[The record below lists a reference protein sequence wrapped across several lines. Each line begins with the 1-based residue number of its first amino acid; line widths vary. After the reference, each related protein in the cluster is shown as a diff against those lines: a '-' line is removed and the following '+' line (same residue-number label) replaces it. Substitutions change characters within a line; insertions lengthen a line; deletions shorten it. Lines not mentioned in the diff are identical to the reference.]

1 MQAEQIQ
8 QRIKQA
14 ICSDSR
20 WIVMH
25 SSLMHLG
32 LDKTSLPAFKWEFLK
47 ALRLLTAQGYKFAF
61 PAFTFSFTRTGE
73 YHGKLSSEVGVLADW
88 VRDLLGA
95 KRTHHPI
102 YSHVLLGDDI
112 DLTLEC
118 STHTCFGE
126 GSIYQFFEQHNATII
141 MLGCDWSYCTPF
153 HYYEQ
158 QFSVPYRYDKQF
170 NASGNSALFTQ
181 MFVRD
186 EKLSVKNDFTQCIT
200 SLKNDKKITSLPF
213 SQGQIQSVSFDDFA
227 QQCKQDLTANIL
239 AFVRDREVLAQQI
252 TNISNARQQA
262 ELKVCV
268 LAESNYEPLIASLEQ
283 TCAEVLPQYRIDVS
297 INAYAQMANDILSN
311 KVAEQSIDFCLL
323 PSRLEDLL
331 HLSDVQFAEDVSFS
345 GMRIVVESYISLIKQ
360 LSTQVNRLVLVN
372 LFSFSSCLLK
382 QSALNSDTADHIA
395 EIVPKL
401 NQLMKESLSGC
412 SNVRLLPI
420 ESLALAQH
428 QEARLWYLGKIPYVT
443 TGFDV
448 LARHYV
454 GLLAH
459 ECGASTRLI
468 VLDLDNTLWGGVLG
482 EDGIDGLQLGGD
494 FPGNAFKD
502 FQRTILTLHDRGIA
516 LAIASKNDEKIA
528 LKALQEHPQMLIKEE
543 HLATYRIDWNEKS
556 VNIQS
561 MAQEVGLSLSNI
573 MFIDDNPLEC
583 EKVRKLCPEVK
594 VVELPSDPVNY
605 MHTLLASPFLKVAN
619 TTAEDSKRAT
629 NYAKQRQNKTQAE
642 QFQNLDDYFAS
653 LNINVTV
660 AAVNEGSFNRAVQ
673 LTNKT
678 NQFNTT
684 TRRFNDKQ
692 LKNLLNDDDY
702 QVVTVSYQDNATE
715 SEVIGL
721 LVVSYNKKSTQ
732 QCEIDLLLLSCRVL
746 GRSIET
752 AMLAWLEQQCLSKGI
767 TSISGN
773 INITERNTPVR
784 DIFSRHGF
792 NAQAENQWQLDIQ
805 SKDDAQIQVPQW
817 LQLNA

>member
-8 QRIKQA
+8 ERIKQA

-47 ALRLLTAQGYKFAF
+47 ALRLLTAQDYKFAF
-61 PAFTFSFTRTGE
+61 PAFTFSFTKTGE
-73 YHGKLSSEVGVLADW
+73 YHGKLPSEVGVLADW

-112 DLTLEC
+112 DMALEC
-118 STHTCFGE
+118 STQTCFGE

-170 NASGNSALFTQ
+170 NASGDSTLFTQ

-186 EKLSVKNDFTQCIT
+186 EKLSVKNDFTQCLT

-213 SQGQIQSVSFDDFA
+213 AQGQIQSISFDDFA

-239 AFVRDREVLAQQI
+239 AFVRDQAVLAQQI
-252 TNISNARQQA
+252 ANISNAGQQA

-283 TCAEVLPQYRIDVS
+283 AHIEVLPQYRIDLS
-297 INAYAQMANDILSN
+297 INEYGQMANDILSG

-331 HLSDVQFAEDVSFS
+331 HLSDVQFSEDLSYS
-345 GMRIVVESYISLIKQ
+345 GIQVLVESYISLIKQ

-372 LFSFSSCLLK
+372 LFSFGSCLLK
-382 QSALNSDTADHIA
+382 QSALNDVADHIT

-401 NQLMKESLSGC
+401 NQLMKESLKDC
-412 SNVRLLPI
+412 ANVRLLPI
-420 ESLALAQH
+420 ESLALVQY
-428 QEARLWYLGKIPYVT
+428 QEARLWYLGKIPHSAA
-443 TGFDV
+443 GFDV
-448 LARHYV
+448 LANHYL
-454 GLLAH
+454 GLLAN
-459 ECGASTRLI
+459 ECGVSTRLI

-482 EDGIDGLQLGGD
+482 EDGIDGVQLGGD

-502 FQRTILTLHDRGIA
+502 FQRTILALHDRGIA
-516 LAIASKNDEKIA
+516 LAIASKNDETLA
-528 LKALQEHPQMLIKEE
+528 LKAIQEHPQMLIKEE

-561 MAQEVGLSLSNI
+561 MAQEIGLSLSNI
-573 MFIDDNPLEC
+573 MFVDDNPLEC
-583 EKVRKLCPEVK
+583 EKVRKLCPQVK
-594 VVELPSDPVNY
+594 VIELPQDPVNY
-605 MHTLLASPFLKVAN
+605 MKTLLASPFLKVA
-619 TTAEDSKRAT
+619 TTTPEDSKRAM
-629 NYAKQRQNKTQAE
+629 NYAKQRQNRAQIK

-653 LNINVTV
+653 LNIKVTI
-660 AAVNEGSFNRAVQ
+660 APVNDGSFNRAVQ

-684 TRRFNDKQ
+684 TKRFSDKQ
-692 LKNLLNDDDY
+692 LKGLLNDDDY

-715 SEVIGL
+715 QEVIGL
-721 LVVSYNKKSTQ
+721 LVVNYNKKNTQ
-732 QCEIDLLLLSCRVL
+732 SCVVDLLLLSCRVL

-752 AMLAWLEQQCLSKGI
+752 AMLVWLEQQCLSKGI
-767 TSISGN
+767 TSIYGN
-773 INITERNTPVR
+773 IHITERNTPVR

-792 NAQAENQWQLDIQ
+792 YAQAENEWQLDLHN
-805 SKDDAQIQVPQW
+805 KNKMQIKLPQW